1 MKELARNIYFTADL
15 HLGHHNVLKHDNR
28 PWTCINQHD
37 EDITNNF
44 IEKMPKGSLLYI
56 LGDLAWSKPPFDKF
70 MAKMKEHSIN
80 CYLIRGNHDDRV
92 AWKHKDQ
99 FVKAYESRYLH
110 LKKKSETI
118 KALHLSH
125 YPHRSWRGS
134 HYGTPHLYGHVH
146 GNIPEKGMSADVGV
160 MVRDYKPVSLL
171 EVEAI
176 MAKKE
181 IELEM

>member
-125 YPHRSWRGS
+125 
-134 HYGTPHLYGHVH
+134 
-146 GNIPEKGMSADVGV
+146 
-160 MVRDYKPVSLL
+160 
-171 EVEAI
+171 
-176 MAKKE
+176 
-181 IELEM
+181 